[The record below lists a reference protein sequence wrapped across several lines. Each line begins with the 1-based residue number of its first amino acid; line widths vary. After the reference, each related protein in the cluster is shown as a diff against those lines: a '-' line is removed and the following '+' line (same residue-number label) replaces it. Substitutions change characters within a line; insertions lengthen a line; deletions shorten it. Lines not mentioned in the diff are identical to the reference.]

1 MMLNLIAIIL
11 VLLIAY
17 MWLTR
22 GFFSAL
28 IHFLCTLIAGAVA
41 FALWEPLGYA
51 ILENT
56 DSVGFIDGS
65 AWGLA
70 LAVPFAVTLIVARF
84 IADRT
89 LRSNVIVSQAANYAG
104 GGLLGLGSAV
114 IAVGIAT
121 ISLSY
126 LRVDFL
132 DAKSFAYSS
141 NGSIVRRGGLWVPFD
156 SMTARLYGHLSER
169 ALRVDTPLARW
180 HPALHEAGNAM
191 RMSFAERGR
200 NTYRPSDFDVRARF
214 TVKDG
219 SFSSLLTDRWNPGTQ
234 SVVDPSG
241 KAYPEDTRLEGFV
254 VVFKAGSR
262 EKDGKTAVGAA
273 QLMLVSENQDEE
285 RVISFPVA
293 VTTQAEPSN
302 PGAARFRYEAQEVF
316 IASSG
321 AASEAIMAFEF
332 PVMNGFEPV
341 ALYVKGVRVD
351 VESIRGGPA
360 PTFASASE
368 RDSGLASLGVGN
380 PAALPSAGT
389 GDQDTRVSTE
399 SRPGQ
404 VAQVPG
410 FSITNAIPIFALQ
423 EGQHQT
429 VELGKNSEWFV
440 IRGQLKATVEE
451 ARRWPNV
458 TERNLRI
465 NNFIAVNDRV
475 MVQVE
480 VTSLPGGVPN
490 RMSLLGKSFDAAEA
504 LLPPLLV
511 DTAGESY
518 QPVGF
523 VYIDE
528 QMYELSFDPSR
539 PIRAMSELPT
549 LSRSRPAQRLVLIF
563 QVSLGREI
571 KSFNKGSK
579 IIAEF
584 VPPVPCNQRQTNR

>member
-1 MMLNLIAIIL
+1 
-11 VLLIAY
+11 
-17 MWLTR
+17 
-22 GFFSAL
+22 
-28 IHFLCTLIAGAVA
+28 
-41 FALWEPLGYA
+41 
-51 ILENT
+51 
-56 DSVGFIDGS
+56 
-65 AWGLA
+65 
-70 LAVPFAVTLIVARF
+70 
-84 IADRT
+84 
-89 LRSNVIVSQAANYAG
+89 
-104 GGLLGLGSAV
+104 
-114 IAVGIAT
+114 
-121 ISLSY
+121 
-126 LRVDFL
+126 
-132 DAKSFAYSS
+132 
-141 NGSIVRRGGLWVPFD
+141 
-156 SMTARLYGHLSER
+156 
-169 ALRVDTPLARW
+169 
-180 HPALHEAGNAM
+180 
-191 RMSFAERGR
+191 
-200 NTYRPSDFDVRARF
+200 
-214 TVKDG
+214 
-219 SFSSLLTDRWNPGTQ
+219 
-234 SVVDPSG
+234 
-241 KAYPEDTRLEGFV
+241 
-254 VVFKAGSR
+254 
-262 EKDGKTAVGAA
+262 
-273 QLMLVSENQDEE
+273 
-285 RVISFPVA
+285 
-293 VTTQAEPSN
+293 
-302 PGAARFRYEAQEVF
+302 VF